1 MKTYYVLNRA
11 DGDDSSSDE
20 NKPRK
25 FNHFNNNN
33 ELELQDSDA
42 ERLVKADDLEYDD
55 GLEDESPFKC
65 PFVELYQKHEAEKH
79 VRFQMD
85 ENNSSEVSSIEKS
98 TLTASYHKI
107 DDEVKYQE
115 KKELHSTQC
124 NIPKFPQI
132 PNFPKNLKIFLSHS
146 SRKNFFLLGN
156 YLGLQNVETK
166 KAKILQDLSNHDDS
180 MSERESSSNSSVS
193 NLEISDLYSKN
204 SHYEIGM
211 LNSKIDNYYSINMDG
226 GKSVSSD
233 FNNLGKSNESCLN
246 KPTSLRSVTCT
257 LL

>member
-115 KKELHSTQC
+115 KK
-124 NIPKFPQI
+124 
-132 PNFPKNLKIFLSHS
+132 
-146 SRKNFFLLGN
+146 
-156 YLGLQNVETK
+156 
-166 KAKILQDLSNHDDS
+166 AKILQDLSNRDDS

>member
-11 DGDDSSSDE
+11 DGEDSSSDE

-25 FNHFNNNN
+25 FNKFNSNES
-33 ELELQDSDA
+33 ELEDSDA
-42 ERLVKADDLEYDD
+42 ERVVKASVNEDDLEYDD

-98 TLTASYHKI
+98 TITASYHKI
-107 DDEVKYQE
+107 DDEVKYHE
-115 KKELHSTQC
+115 
-124 NIPKFPQI
+124 
-132 PNFPKNLKIFLSHS
+132 
-146 SRKNFFLLGN
+146 
-156 YLGLQNVETK
+156 K
-166 KAKILQDLSNHDDS
+166 KAKILQDLSNQDDS

-193 NLEISDLYSKN
+193 NLEISDMYSKN
-204 SHYEIGM
+204 SHSEIGM

-233 FNNLGKSNESCLN
+233 FNNLGKSSESCLN

-257 LL
+257 VL